1 MAASGADG
9 IYIVNGSASSALTGL
24 LGGEYSISVTATF
37 GGGSVT
43 LQMLSLDGSSLITVL
58 PAITISGFGSI
69 DLPPGQYQLTVTT
82 ATAVYAALSRIPK
95 GR

>member
-9 IYIVNGSASSALTGL
+9 IYIVNGSASSALTAL
-24 LGGEYSISVTATF
+24 LGGTYGIMVSATF

-43 LQMLSLDGSSLITVL
+43 LQGLSLDGSTLVTVL
-58 PAITISGFGSI
+58 PAFTTSGYGSLE
-69 DLPPGQYQLTVTT
+69 LPPGQYQITVTT
-82 ATAVYAALSRIPK
+82 ATAVYTAVSRIPK